1 VGQVILTFLFK
12 NKINLFLFY
21 FFNCSEVLE
30 DNINLPLPTSAN
42 LGAILFVNLNFR
54 GILDINIRM
63 GNKSFIKFWRLN
75 KNN

>member
-63 GNKSFIKFWRLN
+63 GKSFIKFWRLN